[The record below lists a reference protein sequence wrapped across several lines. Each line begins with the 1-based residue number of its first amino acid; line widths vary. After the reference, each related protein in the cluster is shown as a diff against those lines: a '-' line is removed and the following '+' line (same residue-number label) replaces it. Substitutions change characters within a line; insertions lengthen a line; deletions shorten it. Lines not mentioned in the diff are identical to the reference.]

1 VLSLPK
7 TRGHTLINND
17 ILRRIRYAFDL
28 KDGAMIEIFTLA
40 GFNATET
47 QVSSWLKKEDD
58 SNFLQ
63 INDTE
68 LAAFLNGFIIFKRGK
83 RDDKPLKSEESLNNN
98 IIFQKLRIALNL
110 QAEEIINIFQMVNF
124 RLSNHELSAFF
135 RKPGHKNYRECKDQ
149 ILRNFLMGI
158 QLQLR
163 PNHIDSIPDLES

>member
-1 VLSLPK
+1 
-7 TRGHTLINND
+7 
-17 ILRRIRYAFDL
+17 
-28 KDGAMIEIFTLA
+28 M
-40 GFNATET
+40 
-47 QVSSWLKKEDD
+47 
-58 SNFLQ
+58 
-63 INDTE
+63 
-68 LAAFLNGFIIFKRGK
+68 

>member
-1 VLSLPK
+1 M
-7 TRGHTLINND
+7 INND

-28 KDGAMIEIFTLA
+28 KDGTMLEIFSLA
-40 GFNATET
+40 DFSATDA
-47 QVSSWLKKEDD
+47 QISAWLKKDD
-58 SNFLQ
+58 DPNFLP
-63 INDTE
+63 ITDTE
-68 LAAFLNGFIIFKRGK
+68 FAAFLNGFINFKRGK
-83 RDDKPLKSEESLNNN
+83 REGQPVKSEEYLNNN

-110 QAEEIINIFQMVNF
+110 HAEEIINIFQAINF

-163 PNHIDSIPDLES
+163 PNHTDSSSDAES